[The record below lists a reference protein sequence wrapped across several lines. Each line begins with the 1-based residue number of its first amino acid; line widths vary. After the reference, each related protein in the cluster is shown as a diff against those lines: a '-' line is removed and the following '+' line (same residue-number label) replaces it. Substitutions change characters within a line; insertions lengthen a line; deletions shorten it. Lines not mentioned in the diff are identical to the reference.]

1 MKRKDADL
9 EEKAF
14 LSPGDILRT
23 ARDYWALA
31 LILGAPLGY
40 LHYHFKIQEEPL
52 FSAGSMLMFEV
63 SSEDI
68 IAVNEVVET
77 SLTGQGNP
85 QLGMENYLV
94 HLRSQS
100 FIQEVIDS
108 LSESERKRIVDPYIT
123 VENPTPSPAGIIF
136 GGFGVNLLG
145 QGTTVRV
152 STSHRDPEMAAFIAN
167 RITDRFSIFVTRRA
181 VNANEA
187 AVKFLRSEAEEFRQ
201 KVKES
206 ELALQKYREVNKA
219 VSLDESQN
227 LVEVRLAAVEN
238 SVTQSKLS
246 LVQTR
251 TSWEKAFE
259 SIEAGLPAI
268 KVPAIMAYGDVRL
281 SIASVNRLK
290 GQQELLGTK
299 YGRRHPTMV
308 DLEEQLSIAKSQ
320 LDALIQEALVYLE
333 GQYDAAMA
341 TYQSLNSELE
351 ELERESL
358 RLDKLRV
365 DYQDLL
371 GRNRSLKQSYD
382 AIISRLDETAIANKL
397 VQSPVRV
404 VDYASVPSM
413 PSSPDRKKI
422 LVTSI
427 GIGGVVFGGVIA
439 LVALLDRR
447 LRSSVAIESQLGRE
461 LLGEVP
467 VLRRFSASKRYFIV
481 RDNEDNTLRELF
493 QNIAGRS
500 ELVSKGVRPR
510 SILITSCQPEEGKS
524 LISANLAYA
533 FGSQGLKVA
542 LVDVDLRA
550 PSLDALIGYEDR
562 VGIIDWY
569 RSQLRNP
576 GEGEGKMAIS
586 DIAVS
591 VDGGVDLFPVGD
603 AVENPSSV
611 TPVEAIGELVAL
623 LKEQYD
629 IVILDAPPGLMFHDA
644 ISMADYVDQTIVVS
658 RFLKTTMKRVTK
670 LFQLLD
676 KTKSR
681 KIGVVFNGVPR
692 SAAQSD
698 YYSKVQYYYGRKR
711 SKTKKEFKA
720 KRDAAKAV
728 KDAEAISEEAELA
741 ATTPEG
747 DK

>member
-1 MKRKDADL
+1 MKKKDADV

-40 LHYHFKIQEEPL
+40 LYYHLKIKEEPL
-52 FSAGSMLMFEV
+52 FSAGSILMFEV

-68 IAVNEVVET
+68 ISVREVVDT
-77 SLTGQGNP
+77 ALSGQGNP

-94 HLRSQS
+94 HLQSQS
-100 FIQEVIDS
+100 FIQEVVDS

-136 GGFGVNLLG
+136 GGFRVRMAG

-152 STSHRDPEMAAFIAN
+152 SSTHRDPEMAAFIAN

-201 KVKES
+201 KVRES
-206 ELALQKYREVNKA
+206 ELALQRYRQINEA
-219 VSLDESQN
+219 ISLDESQN
-227 LVEVRLAAVEN
+227 LVEVRLATVES
-238 SVTQSKLS
+238 SVTQANLA
-246 LVQTR
+246 LVQAR
-251 TSWEKAFE
+251 VAWEKASEAIE
-259 SIEAGLPAI
+259 SGVDPVKI
-268 KVPAIMAYGDVRL
+268 PAIMGYGDVRISL
-281 SIASVNRLK
+281 TNVNRLEA
-290 GQQELLGTK
+290 QRDLLSIK
-299 YGRRHPTMV
+299 YGNRHPTMINV
-308 DLEEQLSIAKSQ
+308 NEQLSIAKAQ
-320 LDALIQEALVYLE
+320 LDALIQEALISLE
-333 GQYDAAMA
+333 GQYDAALA
-341 TYQSLNSELE
+341 TFNSLDE
-351 ELERESL
+351 ELNNLEQESL

-365 DYQDLL
+365 DYQDLV

-413 PSSPDRKKI
+413 PSSPDRNKI

-427 GIGGVVFGGVIA
+427 GLGGIVFSGVIG

-447 LRSSVAIESQLGRE
+447 LRSSASIESQLGKE

-467 VLRRFSASKRYFIV
+467 ILRRFSVSKRYFIV
-481 RDNEDNTLRELF
+481 RDNLDTALRELF
-493 QNIAGRS
+493 QNISGRS
-500 ELVSKGVRPR
+500 ELVSKGLRPR

-524 LISANLAYA
+524 LVSTNLAYA
-533 FGSQGLKVA
+533 FGSQGMKVA
-542 LVDVDLRA
+542 LVDVDMRA
-550 PSLDALIGYEDR
+550 PSLDALIGYED
-562 VGIIDWY
+562 VPGILEWY
-569 RSQLRNP
+569 KSQNSDST
-576 GEGEGKMAIS
+576 EGEKRLELS
-586 DIAVS
+586 DIAIS
-591 VDGGVDLFPVGD
+591 VDGGVDLFPAGE
-603 AVENPSSV
+603 AVENPTAV
-611 TPVEAIGELVAL
+611 TPVEALGAIAEQ
-623 LKEQYD
+623 LKEHYD

-644 ISMADYVDQTIVVS
+644 ISLADYVDQTIVVC
-658 RFLKTTMKRVTK
+658 RFLKATMSRLTK
-670 LFQLLD
+670 LFQLLA

-681 KIGVVFNGVPR
+681 KIGVIFNGVPR

-711 SKTKKEFKA
+711 SKTKKQFKA
-720 KRDAAKAV
+720 KKEADDAKSPEMV
-728 KDAEAISEEAELA
+728 VSSTDSE
-741 ATTPEG
+741 
-747 DK
+747 K